1 MKKVVTVTLGSSK
14 QDFDFQTDFLGERFS
29 VKRMGADGDHRKAWE
44 MLRRQQA
51 SADAIGVGE
60 TSDHYHVGLRTII
73 NRETE
78 KLTKVV
84 TRVPVTTGSTLRRL
98 LQVRAVRHVQ
108 KELGGYFNNNRVLFL
123 SGMRNYEIAV
133 ALSDYTKNLSFAD
146 PVFQAGSPM
155 LLSSLAQLE
164 LYARGNELVA
174 GQTPFRLLEKSLAGL
189 KNMRVANAMSKSHL
203 IVGTF
208 GEIKAIGTVANLE
221 GKTIITSA
229 VHDDQLAFYKQCKVN
244 LVIDVSPNLFGRVVG
259 VATLEAMILA
269 HLGRNA
275 NELAD
280 DEFEEIITELD
291 ITPRLLHPTGKFRNI
306 RRFAFVVHPLSQEF
320 IKKGFPIPKAT
331 PKMVMDK
338 VEQLAAYI
346 PPQVYCKMENII
358 SPTGAEAEG
367 WLLFVGGT
375 PKEMLSH
382 SPEFTYR
389 RLLAAAAMAE
399 KMGAQLMGLGAF
411 TKVVG
416 DAGVTVARRATI
428 PITTGNSYSA
438 SGALWA
444 AADAM
449 KRMGLVPL
457 PAKGKRIA
465 AKTMVIGA
473 SGSIGS
479 VSARLLAMAFD
490 EVVIAGRDM
499 KKLEELK
506 KSILQDTPDAKVVC
520 SIDYD
525 SLLGDMDMIVTST
538 SGAGKKIL
546 DITKV
551 KPGCVITDVARPLDL
566 PPEEVA
572 KRPDVLV
579 IESGEIELPTQVKGM
594 KTIGLPKNVI
604 YACLAETIVLA
615 LEGRFEVFTIG
626 RDTEWEKVKE
636 IYKLGLKHGMK
647 LSAISGVKGVYSDED
662 IAKVVALAK
671 KARLTW
677 KGGEPGQAGARAG
690 EEAGCGA
697 KGGSGQGAGEE
708 DRREEGTGEESGREG
723 GAEEGARAQ
732 ARSSRRGL
740 TATDPGL
747 ARRRTSAARAY
758 WRVSVTPLCTMRI
771 EPSACASI
779 SAPSSSRYSST
790 PVDCQCSWP
799 SLRLG
804 SWSHALVATHLVGR
818 AIAAQ
823 GAEGFQQMKLQVH
836 GGLRSSCASDMRIAS
851 HDAGRSARR
860 AR

>member
-1 MKKVVTVTLGSSK
+1 MKTVVSVTMGSSK
-14 QDFDFQTDFLGERFS
+14 KDFSFETEFLGQRYK
-29 VKRMGADGDHRKAWE
+29 VQRMGADKDPKKAWE
-44 MLRRQQA
+44 LLRRQQA
-51 SADAIGVGE
+51 HADAISLSEVA
-60 TSDHYHVGLRTII
+60 DHVHVGTTTIV
-73 NRETE
+73 NRDTQ

-84 TRVPVTTGSTLRRL
+84 TRVPVTTGAKLRRL
-98 LQVRAVRHVQ
+98 LQVRAVRYVQ
-108 KELGGYFNNNRVLFL
+108 RELGHYFNNNLVLFM

-146 PVFQAGSPM
+146 PVFQAGSPV
-155 LLSSLAQLE
+155 LLGSLTQLE
-164 LYARGNELVA
+164 LYAKGNEFVA
-174 GQTPFRLLEKSLAGL
+174 GQKTWRMLEKSLAGL
-189 KNMRVANAMSKSHL
+189 KNLRVANAVGKAHV
-203 IVGTF
+203 IVGNYD
-208 GEIKAIGTVANLE
+208 EIRAVGTLANLH
-221 GKTIITSA
+221 GKTLITSA
-229 VHDDQLAFYKQCKVN
+229 VDDEQLTFYKQCKVN
-244 LVIDVSPNLFGRVVG
+244 LVIDISPKLFDRVVG
-259 VATLEAMILA
+259 ISTLEAMILA
-269 HLGRNA
+269 KLERPPE
-275 NELAD
+275 ELAD
-280 DEFEEIITELD
+280 EEFVEIIDELD
-291 ITPRLLHPTGKFRNI
+291 LKPRLLHPTGKFRSI

-331 PKMVMDK
+331 PKLVMDK

-346 PPQVYCKMENII
+346 PPQVYCKMENIV

-375 PKEMLSH
+375 PREMLSH

-389 RLLAAAAMAE
+389 RLLGAARMAE
-399 KMGAQLMGLGAF
+399 KMGAQIMGLGAF

-444 AADAM
+444 AHDAM
-449 KRMGLVPL
+449 QRMGLVPV
-457 PAKGKRIA
+457 PPKGQRVK

-499 KKLEELK
+499 KKLEQLK
-506 KSILQDTPDAKVVC
+506 ASILEDTPDANIVC
-520 SIDYD
+520 STDYD

-579 IESGEIELPTQVKGM
+579 IESGEIELPTPVKGM
-594 KTIGLPKNVI
+594 KSIGLPKNVI

-647 LSAISGVKGVYSDED
+647 LSAISGVNGVFSDED

-677 KGGEPGQAGARAG
+677 KGAAAPAKSARGAAAGKATAKKTAPKKPPARKSPVKKAAAKKAAG
-690 EEAGCGA
+690 KKVGA
-697 KGGSGQGAGEE
+697 KKGA
-708 DRREEGTGEESGREG
+708 SKK
-723 GAEEGARAQ
+723 
-732 ARSSRRGL
+732 
-740 TATDPGL
+740 TA
-747 ARRRTSAARAY
+747 
-758 WRVSVTPLCTMRI
+758 
-771 EPSACASI
+771 
-779 SAPSSSRYSST
+779 
-790 PVDCQCSWP
+790 
-799 SLRLG
+799 
-804 SWSHALVATHLVGR
+804 
-818 AIAAQ
+818 
-823 GAEGFQQMKLQVH
+823 
-836 GGLRSSCASDMRIAS
+836 
-851 HDAGRSARR
+851 
-860 AR
+860 